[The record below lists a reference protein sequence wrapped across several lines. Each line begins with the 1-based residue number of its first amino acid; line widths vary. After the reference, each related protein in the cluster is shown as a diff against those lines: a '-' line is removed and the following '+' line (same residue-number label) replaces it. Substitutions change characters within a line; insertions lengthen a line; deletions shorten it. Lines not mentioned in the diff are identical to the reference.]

1 MIYLNILTNL
11 IYVNK
16 IIFKKILYLFIIS
29 NFK

>member
-16 IIFKKILYLFIIS
+16 IIFKKILYLFIIN